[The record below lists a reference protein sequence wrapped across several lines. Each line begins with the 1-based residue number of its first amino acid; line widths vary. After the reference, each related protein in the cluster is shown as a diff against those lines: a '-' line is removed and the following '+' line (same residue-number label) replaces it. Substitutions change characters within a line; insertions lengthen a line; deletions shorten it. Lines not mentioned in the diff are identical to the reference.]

1 MKKYFFILLAAML
14 FGISNRVDAQTYN
27 YRAFEFSIKYM
38 NDDGSWTDWS
48 AWQKVNIKVKID
60 FDDDLI
66 IVQSKRT
73 QVYQVISGGESYTDS
88 SGGQQVKFKVVD
100 QDEDYGTVRLRIEKN
115 GNSQLYVDFSDV
127 MWVYNVRKD
136 NLQ

>member
-1 MKKYFFILLAAML
+1 MRKYFFILLAVML
-14 FGISNRVDAQTYN
+14 FGVSNSAEAQTYS
-27 YRAFEFSIKYM
+27 YRAFQFSIKYL
-38 NDDGSWTDWS
+38 NDNGTWTNWS
-48 AWQKVNIKVKID
+48 AWQDVNIKVKID
-60 FDDDLI
+60 FDEDI
-66 IVQSKRT
+66 IIIYSKRP
-73 QVYQVISGGESYTDS
+73 QVYQVISEGESYTDS

-136 NLQ
+136 NL